1 MLIEHSSRDGNTKQ
15 ATQKENKKN
24 IKYTSIQNFH
34 TKLLFYTFF
43 KPNSA
48 STITNRRE
56 ISKLKKYILRSR

>member
-34 TKLLFYTFF
+34 TKLFFYIFQALLRLF
-43 KPNSA
+43 
-48 STITNRRE
+48 NRRE
-56 ISKLKKYILRSR
+56 ISKLKKYMLRSR